1 MIFVLMTSG
10 MTGSERT
17 KFERI
22 YRQYASFVY
31 RVALKELSAPDLA
44 QDCTQAAFERVIKY
58 LDRLEESGSPQTK
71 SYIYKITLSAA
82 ADLRKR
88 EEKYVTKQ
96 DDELFYLIDR
106 QKDSDSVSSNAE
118 ISEILAFA
126 EKNLSA
132 EEKILLTCRL
142 GGRNAY
148 REAAGILG
156 ISEAACRKRMQRI
169 RQKITDEFGKDLKGK
184 GR

>member
-10 MTGSERT
+10 MTGSERI
-17 KFERI
+17 KLERI

-31 RVALKELSAPDLA
+31 RVALRELSAPDLA

-96 DDELFYLIDR
+96 DDESVLSYRPGRRIPIPSR
-106 QKDSDSVSSNAE
+106 QMRRYPKFSHSQK
-118 ISEILAFA
+118 
-126 EKNLSA
+126 KN
-132 EEKILLTCRL
+132 
-142 GGRNAY
+142 
-148 REAAGILG
+148 
-156 ISEAACRKRMQRI
+156 
-169 RQKITDEFGKDLKGK
+169 
-184 GR
+184 

>member
-31 RVALKELSAPDLA
+31 RVALRELSAPDLA

-58 LDRLEESGSPQTK
+58 LDRLTK

-126 EKNLSA
+126 EKKLST